1 MSSAVRHAFAAAVA
15 LAAALAPAMGQEY
28 KAGPIKIE
36 SPWIR
41 ATPAGA
47 EVAGGYVKIEN
58 TGTEAD
64 RLIGGST
71 GIAGKFE
78 IHEMKMEGSIMK
90 MRELPKGLE
99 LKPGESVE
107 LKPGS
112 YHLMLVGLK
121 QQAKAGDTVK
131 GTLVFEKAGTVEV
144 EYAVRGMGAK
154 GGAQGAAKGGGQES
168 GHGGH
173 GDVKH

>member
-1 MSSAVRHAFAAAVA
+1 MSSAVRLTLAAAVGLAAVA
-15 LAAALAPAMGQEY
+15 LSPVLAQEY

-36 SPWIR
+36 APWIP

-47 EVAGGYVKIEN
+47 EVAAGYLKIEN
-58 TGTEAD
+58 TGQEPD

-71 GIAGKFE
+71 AIAGKFE
-78 IHEMKMEGSIMK
+78 IHEMKMEGSVMK

-99 LKPGESVE
+99 VRPGRSVE

-112 YHLMLVGLK
+112 YHLMLTDLK
-121 QQAKAGDTVK
+121 RPAKEGDKVK

-144 EYAVRGMGAK
+144 EYAVRGV
-154 GGAQGAAKGGGQES
+154 GGGKKRSEGAS
-168 GHGGH
+168 HGGQGSMMH
-173 GDVKH
+173 